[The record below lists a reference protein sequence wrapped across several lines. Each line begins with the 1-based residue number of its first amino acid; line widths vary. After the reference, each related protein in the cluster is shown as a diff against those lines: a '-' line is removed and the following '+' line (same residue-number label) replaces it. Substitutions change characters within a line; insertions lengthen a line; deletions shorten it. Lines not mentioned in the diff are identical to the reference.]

1 MKPRS
6 LRVRLILTFTG
17 LIVLGFGGL
26 ALLAGQ
32 QISSAA
38 RSDYEFRLTNE
49 VTLISRSLAEASP
62 SQSNTPPTD
71 QELNAILAGLS
82 SQAGI
87 HVDLLAVRTEN
98 SSSFEQDE
106 HFRNGIMPEQGWPL
120 PDELRQYP
128 ELVAAS
134 RNVILVDHRN
144 DANGHAM
151 LFTAAP
157 VVAGPYFMG
166 YVQLSEPASVLQ
178 RAVRERWVAL
188 GLGVLSITAVALI
201 ASIWL
206 SASLIRPLEKLRD
219 SALRLSRGE
228 LSHRVDLQAQDE
240 IGAVALAFNQ
250 MAEQVQAMIE
260 EQRAFASN
268 ASHELRTPLTTMRL
282 RTEALRHD
290 RSLDTTTQQQYIVEL
305 DDELVRLSGLV
316 NDLVLLSRLDAGRAE
331 IGTEQI
337 DPVRFAH
344 SLQQTMATQAGD
356 HQITLTLESAV
367 DRPVTVNGSLNH
379 LTVLFRNLL
388 ENAIKYTPSGG
399 QITWRIFVEG
409 ENVMF
414 TVQDTGQGIAPEQL
428 PHVFERF
435 YRADKSHS
443 RSIPGTGLGL
453 TLAKSIVETY
463 GGRIEITSPGV
474 GLGTTVTISWPVV
487 CEITRG
493 KAVKEP
499 DKLM

>member
-38 RSDYEFRLTNE
+38 HSDYELRLANE

-62 SQSNTPPTD
+62 GQSNTPPTE
-71 QELNAILAGLS
+71 QELNTILAGLS
-82 SQAGI
+82 PQAGM
-87 HVDLLAVRTEN
+87 HVNLLAVRTG
-98 SSSFEQDE
+98 SDSSFERDE
-106 HFRNGIMPEQGWPL
+106 HFREGVMPEQGWPL
-120 PDELRQYP
+120 PDDLKRYP
-128 ELVAAS
+128 ELAAAS
-134 RNVILVDHRN
+134 QNAIIVDHRN
-144 DANGHAM
+144 DANRRAM

-157 VVAGPYFMG
+157 VISGPFFMG
-166 YVQLSEPASVLQ
+166 YIQLSEPASVLHQ
-178 RAVRERWVAL
+178 AVRERWAAL
-188 GLGVLSITAVALI
+188 GLGVLAITAVALI

-206 SASLIRPLEKLRD
+206 STSLIRPLEKLRD
-219 SALRLSRGE
+219 SAIRLSQGE
-228 LSHRVDLQAQDE
+228 LSHRVDLHAQDE
-240 IGAVALAFNQ
+240 IGAVARAFNQ

-268 ASHELRTPLTTMRL
+268 TSHELRTPLTTMRL
-282 RTEALRHD
+282 RTEALRYD
-290 RSLDTTTQQQYIVEL
+290 RSLDDQTQQQYIVEL

-337 DPVRFAH
+337 DPVRFAY
-344 SLQQTMATQAGD
+344 SLQQTMSTQARD
-356 HQITLTLESAV
+356 HQITLTLEAAV
-367 DRPVTVNGSLNH
+367 DRSVTVNGSLNH

-399 QITWRIFVEG
+399 QITWHVFVEG

-414 TVQDTGQGIAPEQL
+414 TVHDTGQGIAPEQL

-463 GGRIEITSPGV
+463 GGRIEITSPGI
-474 GLGTTVTISWPVV
+474 GLGTTVTISWPTVR
-487 CEITRG
+487 EITSRSAE
-493 KAVKEP
+493 KWP
-499 DKLM
+499 

>member
-17 LIVLGFGGL
+17 LIVVGFGGL

-38 RSDYEFRLTNE
+38 RRDYELRMTNE
-49 VTLISRSLAEASP
+49 AALIARSLAESSP
-62 SQSNTPPTD
+62 AQSDTPPTE
-71 QELNAILAGLS
+71 QELNTILAGLNPH
-82 SQAGI
+82 AEM
-87 HVDLLAVRTEN
+87 HVSLLAVRTGN
-98 SSSFEQDE
+98 DSSFERDE
-106 HFRNGIMPEQGWPL
+106 HFREGVMPEQGWPL
-120 PDELRQYP
+120 PDDLRQYP
-128 ELVAAS
+128 ELAAAS
-134 RNVILVDHRN
+134 RNTILVDHRN
-144 DANGHAM
+144 DASGRAM

-157 VVAGPYFMG
+157 VISGPFFMG
-166 YVQLSEPASVLQ
+166 YIQLSEPASVLH
-178 RAVRERWVAL
+178 RAVRERWATL
-188 GLGVLSITAVALI
+188 GLGVLAITAVALI

-206 SASLIRPLEKLRD
+206 STSLIRPLEKLRD
-219 SALRLSRGE
+219 SAIRLSQGE
-228 LSHRVDLQAQDE
+228 LSHRVDLHTQDE
-240 IGAVALAFNQ
+240 IGAVARAFNQ

-290 RSLDTTTQQQYIVEL
+290 RSLDDKTQQQYVVEL

-316 NDLVLLSRLDAGRAE
+316 NDLVLLSRLEAGRAE
-331 IGTEQI
+331 VGTEQI

-344 SLQQTMATQAGD
+344 SLQLAMSDQARD
-356 HQITLTLESAV
+356 HQITLTLEPAV

-379 LTVLFRNLL
+379 LTILFRNLL
-388 ENAIKYTPSGG
+388 ENAIKYTPAGG
-399 QITWRIFVEG
+399 RITWRIFVEG

-463 GGRIEITSPGV
+463 GGQMEITSPGI
-474 GLGTTVTISWPVV
+474 GLGTTVTISWPIVR
-487 CEITRG
+487 ETTSGRAA
-493 KAVKEP
+493 KKP
-499 DKLM
+499 DNVT